1 MEQINDAS
9 LWRIKVYNQI
19 FEVQNFLKHLYVN
32 TSIFNQTKWK
42 VLDRW
47 CYFVHGVT
55 KAVTQN
61 LKVDNINIHFHYIKM
76 SRSIFLL
83 LRCEDI
89 HALLLIFNQNS
100 FVPSLELPNLSCLLP
115 ISIDE
120 IIIPLQCMQKI
131 LRYIR
136 SIDSYNITSIVFCN

>member
-1 MEQINDAS
+1 
-9 LWRIKVYNQI
+9 
-19 FEVQNFLKHLYVN
+19 
-32 TSIFNQTKWK
+32 
-42 VLDRW
+42 
-47 CYFVHGVT
+47 
-55 KAVTQN
+55 
-61 LKVDNINIHFHYIKM
+61 M

-89 HALLLIFNQNS
+89 HALLVIFNQNS

-120 IIIPLQCMQKI
+120 IIIPIQCMQKI
-131 LRYIR
+131 FRYIR